1 MWLLDGFIVSELRFY
16 IFVILRKR
24 GANQSIFFIRGGSI
38 DTLINIVDQNQDLQL
53 FLKWHANLSEE
64 QRKYT
69 SFKNSTPVREIS
81 LVTRREFIR
90 ERLIDVIV
98 SEVKEAVPLSLQDE
112 AMKKYVVPL

>member
-1 MWLLDGFIVSELRFY
+1 MAI
-16 IFVILRKR
+16 
-24 GANQSIFFIRGGSI
+24 
-38 DTLINIVDQNQDLQL
+38 
-53 FLKWHANLSEE
+53 ANLSEE
-64 QRKYT
+64 QKKNIRP
-69 SFKNSTPVREIS
+69 FKNSTPVREIS